1 LGSTRFGWPLFL
13 CYTGQGNKGAQNFK
27 QAQRGL
33 KWRDLMKKV
42 LTLMLTGVLAFSLSA
57 CGTTEDTTPTP
68 DTTTGPNTSI
78 VTEPKPTPVP
88 KETGF
93 RIAMITDIGDID
105 DGSFNQGTWEG
116 VEAFAKANDIAY
128 RYYRP
133 LAVSDNDYLDT
144 IALAI
149 EGGAEVVVT
158 PGFLFEPAIYEAQ
171 KIFPDVTFILL
182 DGVPHAGDYATY
194 EIASNTL
201 SLLFDEHE
209 SGFLAGYAAVKDGLT
224 DLGYL
229 GGIAV
234 PAVVRF
240 GVGYLA
246 GASYAAKEDG
256 VTIDVSRYEY
266 LGNFEASDDN
276 KNKAAS
282 WYLLGTEV
290 IFVAAGA
297 AGFSVASAAD
307 EAGTL
312 MIGVDVDQSI
322 ISDSVLTSAMK
333 ALAVATQDGL
343 QAWLDGTFEGG
354 RTVYMNAS
362 NDGVAL
368 PMDTSRFTTFDVA
381 TYDVIFARIA
391 TGELVVPKDYA
402 GLLDFATTYGL
413 NTTTF
418 PNAATVG

>member
-1 LGSTRFGWPLFL
+1 LVGPFFYVILG
-13 CYTGQGNKGAQNFK
+13 KEIEGAQNFK
-27 QAQRGL
+27 QAQGCQ

-42 LTLMLTGVLAFSLSA
+42 LTLVLAGVLAFSLAA
-57 CGTTEDTTPTP
+57 CVTIEDTTPTP
-68 DTTTGPNTSI
+68 DTTTGPDTPV
-78 VTEPKPTPVP
+78 VTEPAPEPTPAPV
-88 KETGF
+88 EEGF

-116 VEAFAKANDIAY
+116 VEAFAEANGITY

-149 EGGAEVVVT
+149 EGGAEIVVT

-182 DGVPHAGDYATY
+182 DGVPHPGDYATY

-297 AGFSVASAAD
+297 AGFSVSAAAD
-307 EAGTL
+307 EAGAL
-312 MIGVDVDQSI
+312 MIGVDVDQARI
-322 ISDSVLTSAMK
+322 GDSVLTSAMK

-354 RTVYMNAS
+354 RTVYMNAT

-381 TYDVIFARIA
+381 MYDAIFARIA
-391 TGELVVPKDYA
+391 TGELTVPKDYA
-402 GLLDFATTYGL
+402 GLLDFAATYGL
-413 NTTTF
+413 DTTTL
-418 PNAATVG
+418 PDAPTVG

>member
-1 LGSTRFGWPLFL
+1 
-13 CYTGQGNKGAQNFK
+13 
-27 QAQRGL
+27 
-33 KWRDLMKKV
+33 MKKV
-42 LTLMLTGVLAFSLSA
+42 LTLLLAGVLAFSLVA
-57 CGTTEDTTPTP
+57 CGTTEDTTTTP
-68 DTTTGPNTSI
+68 DTTTGPDTPV
-78 VTEPKPTPVP
+78 VTEPTPEP
-88 KETGF
+88 APEPAGF

-116 VEAFAKANDIAY
+116 VEAFAEANNITY

-149 EGGAEVVVT
+149 EGGAEIVVT

-171 KIFPDVTFILL
+171 KLYPDVKFILI

-194 EIASNTL
+194 ETADNTL
-201 SLLFDEHE
+201 SVLFDEHE
-209 SGFLAGYAAVKDGLT
+209 SGFLAGYAAVKDGST
-224 DLGYL
+224 ELGYL

-256 VTIDVSRYEY
+256 VTIDVSRFEY
-266 LGNFEASDDN
+266 LGNFDASDDN
-276 KNKAAS
+276 KNRAAS

-290 IFVAAGA
+290 IFVAAGG

-312 MIGVDVDQSI
+312 MIGVDVDQSN

-343 QAWLDGTFEGG
+343 QAWLDGTWEGG
-354 RTVYMNAS
+354 RTVYMNAA

-368 PMDTSRFTTFDVA
+368 PMDTSRFTTFDKA
-381 TYDVIFARIA
+381 AYDAIYARIA
-391 TGELVVPKDYA
+391 TGELVIPRSYTE
-402 GLLDFATTYGL
+402 LLDFAADKGL
-413 NTTTF
+413 DTTTL
-418 PNAATVG
+418 PDATTVG

>member
-1 LGSTRFGWPLFL
+1 
-13 CYTGQGNKGAQNFK
+13 
-27 QAQRGL
+27 
-33 KWRDLMKKV
+33 MKKV
-42 LTLMLTGVLAFSLSA
+42 LTLVLAGTLAFSLAA
-57 CGTTEDTTPTP
+57 CGTTENTTAKP
-68 DTTTGPNTSI
+68 DTNTGPDTPV
-78 VTEPKPTPVP
+78 VTEPAPEPTPAP
-88 KETGF
+88 AEEGF

-116 VEAFAKANDIAY
+116 VEAFAEANGITY

-149 EGGAEVVVT
+149 DGGAEIVVT

-171 KIFPDVTFILL
+171 KMFPDVKFILI

-194 EIASNTL
+194 EIAPNTL
-201 SLLFDEHE
+201 SVLFDEHE

-224 DLGYL
+224 ELGFL

-240 GVGYLA
+240 GIGYLA
-246 GASYAAKEDG
+246 GAAYAAKEDA
-256 VTIDVSRYEY
+256 VAVDLSRYLY
-266 LGNFEASDDN
+266 LGNFDASDDN
-276 KNKAAS
+276 KNRAAS

-297 AGFSVASAAD
+297 AGFSVAAAANEVD
-307 EAGTL
+307 AL
-312 MIGVDVDQSI
+312 MIGVDVDQAGI
-322 ISDSVLTSAMK
+322 GDSVLTSAMK

-354 RTVYMNAS
+354 RTVYMNAT

-381 TYDVIFARIA
+381 IYDVIFARIA
-391 TGELVVPKDYA
+391 TGELTVPKDYA
-402 GLLDFATTYGL
+402 GLLDFAATNGL
-413 NTTTF
+413 DTTTF
-418 PNAATVG
+418 PDASTVG